1 MHLAAQSAPA
11 DAVKAASEMLSS
23 TPIPGLQST
32 AAGRAGAE
40 HLQGAALPVA
50 AVQRLQ
56 GCEALNRLSLQPP
69 PVSRPLTL
77 QEANAAQHSLAA
89 PRGSADQDTERTRQR
104 RLTRLDVQH
113 SRRRGRRRRPRRR
126 KRGRR

>member
-1 MHLAAQSAPA
+1 MGETSDVNMHLAAQSAPA
-11 DAVKAASEMLSS
+11 DAVKAASEMLPS

-40 HLQGAALPVA
+40 HLEGAALPVA

-77 QEANAAQHSLAA
+77 QEAKAAQHSLAA
-89 PRGSADQDTERTRQR
+89 PRGSADQATKRTR
-104 RLTRLDVQH
+104 
-113 SRRRGRRRRPRRR
+113 
-126 KRGRR
+126 